1 MKLKKLIIAF
11 LLAFILF
18 FVSCGMP
25 NSHDYS
31 SDVVVT
37 RVGSDQ
43 KYLNGFRV
51 HFYNSQIRINT
62 SVLLMYTIAD
72 DDYSLISNF
81 NSHIRNSS
89 NYYNGTP
96 ATFLD
101 NGRLDN
107 VESTAGNNKT
117 IYFYEFSGKDDNNQ
131 NINVSDSPDYT
142 FSDMTTSHDY
152 YFMIKKV
159 VSEDNSGF
167 YFVLDIFQDSKDS
180 QTPLYSINL
189 FRYDGK
195 SFLLDLSENEISSEN
210 DYSFYNDS
218 TYNNGDN
225 YDIQLFLTLCIV
237 PSSDSSYSNIFWTQP
252 VNLEINSR
260 H

>member
-37 RVGSDQ
+37 RIVGYPN
-43 KYLNGFRV
+43 YLNGFRV
-51 HFYNSQIRINT
+51 HFYNSQIDIIP

-81 NSHIRNSS
+81 NSYIRNSS
-89 NYYNGTP
+89 NYYNGIP

-101 NGRLDN
+101 NGRLEN
-107 VESTAGNNKT
+107 VESTAGNKT
-117 IYFYEFSGKDDNNQ
+117 IYFYEFTGKDINN
-131 NINVSDSPDYT
+131 NRVNVSTSPDYT
-142 FSDMTTSHDY
+142 VSQLNTAHDY
-152 YFMIKKV
+152 YFMIKKGT
-159 VSEDNSGF
+159 SDDNSGF
-167 YFVLDIFQDSKDS
+167 HFILDIFQDSIDN
-180 QTPLYSINL
+180 QDPLYSINL
-189 FRYDGK
+189 FRYDEN
-195 SFLLDLSENEISSEN
+195 SFLSDIKPDEISSEN
-210 DYSFYNDS
+210 DYSFYNDDS
-218 TYNNGDN
+218 IYNEGDSYN
-225 YDIQLFLTLCIV
+225 IQLFLALCIV

-252 VNLEINSR
+252 VNIEINSIT
-260 H
+260 

>member
-1 MKLKKLIIAF
+1 MKLKKLITAF
-11 LLAFILF
+11 LLVFILF

-31 SDVVVT
+31 SDVVIT

-43 KYLNGFRV
+43 IYLNGFRV
-51 HFYNSQIRINT
+51 HFYNSQIKINP

-107 VESTAGNNKT
+107 VESAAGNKT
-117 IYFYEFSGKDDNNQ
+117 IYFYEFSGQDNNQ
-131 NINVSDSPDYT
+131 NNINVSGSPNYT
-142 FSDMTTSHDY
+142 FSNMTAYHDY
-152 YFMIKKV
+152 YFMIKKE

-167 YFVLDIFQDSKDS
+167 YFVLDIFKDSKDS
-180 QTPLYSINL
+180 QNLLYSINL
-189 FRYDGK
+189 FRYDGN
-195 SFLLDLSENEISSEN
+195 SFLSDLRKNEISSEN
-210 DYSFYNDS
+210 DYSFYDDS
-218 TYNNGDN
+218 TYNEGDN
-225 YDIQLFLTLCIV
+225 YDIQLFLALCIV

-252 VNLEINSR
+252 VSLEINSR
-260 H
+260 NQ